1 MSAQDRTPVLQVIPG
16 PFQSSQRP
24 TDASRRPIGIRVKP
38 SHVLT
43 ALAALAW
50 GGRAGAQG
58 VTAQV
63 DPPVIEHIEDTT
75 TVEFVQPTN
84 TMQGTR
90 GLPQTSSAE
99 ALGEGRLVLGINGP
113 WYRQQNAFAGT
124 PNAKADIF
132 TGIGSVAYGISRQWD
147 IFASLTAWGTQNYN
161 GPQGSG
167 LGTIQGGVQG
177 TLPFTPAAPIRM
189 GAQFAVINGLSD
201 NPIDS
206 NFADGYNYFETRTGL
221 DFRGTLL
228 QTLVAGS
235 EAISVKMHLNEGV
248 AGSMQSGV
256 DPLMLL
262 SAGLQMNVP
271 MAALGLELHSRTALA
286 DINFKTD
293 PLWLTPSIQFRSL
306 YNLNLTAGG
315 DISLSRD
322 RSGPGTQV
330 ALRALEPYRLFGGI
344 AFTFDTWAEKR
355 RQEKWEALRAS
366 RERELLKAQ
375 AVAAAQKAHDDSLA
389 AAEANLQINNI
400 TVQNDQLSEQARRD
414 SMAMAQKARQ
424 DSMALADA
432 NRKLAEE
439 RSKRTDLEN
448 QLLNT
453 GMLVMDAVYFET
465 AKADVSLN
473 SKPYLTMLAK
483 MLAKY
488 PKLQIEVDGHTDNVG
503 SDSYNLNLSQA
514 RATAVRDYMAS
525 QVPDLG
531 ARLTARGYGESR
543 PKADNT
549 TAEGRKLNRRTELQV
564 LNKDA
569 LREYNQ
575 PISGVTPSTQP
586 AGSQGATGQTDGR
599 TGSGAPGTAN
609 APMGGTPAGSGADS
623 LGAAGNGSSPTGGS
637 QGAHNGRTT
646 PIAPADSAAVPAS
659 PRPPAPTW

>member
-1 MSAQDRTPVLQVIPG
+1 MSAHDSQPTCLPKALK
-16 PFQSSQRP
+16 PF
-24 TDASRRPIGIRVKP
+24 
-38 SHVLT
+38 HLWT
-43 ALAALAW
+43 ACAALAW
-50 GGRAGAQG
+50 AGPAGAQA
-58 VTAQV
+58 VVAQV

-75 TVEFVQPTN
+75 TVEFIQPTN

-99 ALGEGRLVLGINGP
+99 ALGEGRLVLGLNGP
-113 WYRQQNAFAGT
+113 WYRQQQSFAGV

-147 IFASLTAWGTQNYN
+147 IFASLTAWGTQNYR

-177 TLPFTPAAPIRM
+177 TLPFTPTAPIRM

-221 DFRGTLL
+221 DFRGALL

-235 EAISVKMHLNEGV
+235 EAVSVKMHFNEGV
-248 AGSMQSGV
+248 ATSMESGV

-262 SAGLQMNVP
+262 STGLQMNVP
-271 MAALGLELHSRTALA
+271 MAALGLELHSRTALN
-286 DINFKTD
+286 DINFRTD

-306 YNLNLTAGG
+306 YSMNLTLGG
-315 DISLSRD
+315 DISLSSE
-322 RSGPGTQV
+322 RSSPGTGV

-366 RERELLKAQ
+366 RERELLKTQ
-375 AVAAAQKAHDDSLA
+375 ALA
-389 AAEANLQINNI
+389 AAEKAREDSIAAANANTQINNI
-400 TVQNDQLSEQARRD
+400 TVQNDQLSEQARQD
-414 SMAMAQKARQ
+414 SLAMAQKARQ
-424 DSMALADA
+424 DSLALADA
-432 NRKLAEE
+432 QRKLAEE

-448 QLLNT
+448 QLLTT

-465 AKADVSLN
+465 GKADISLN

-483 MLAKY
+483 MLTKY
-488 PKLQIEVDGHTDNVG
+488 PKLQIEVDGHTDNIG
-503 SDSYNLNLSQA
+503 SDAYNLNLSQA
-514 RATAVRDYMAS
+514 RASSVRDYMAS
-525 QVPDLG
+525 QVPDLS
-531 ARLTARGYGESR
+531 ARLTARGYGESK

-564 LNKDA
+564 LNKDV
-569 LREYNQ
+569 LREYNE
-575 PISGVTPSTQP
+575 PVSSVTPSTQP
-586 AGSQGATGQTDGR
+586 AGA
-599 TGSGAPGTAN
+599 AGTATV
-609 APMGGTPAGSGADS
+609 PMGGTPAGSGADS
-623 LGAAGNGSSPTGGS
+623 LGAVRDTSSANPNS
-637 QGAHNGRTT
+637 GR
-646 PIAPADSAAVPAS
+646 
-659 PRPPAPTW
+659 PAPTW

>member
-1 MSAQDRTPVLQVIPG
+1 
-16 PFQSSQRP
+16 
-24 TDASRRPIGIRVKP
+24 
-38 SHVLT
+38 
-43 ALAALAW
+43 LAW
-50 GGRAGAQG
+50 AGPAGAQAG
-58 VTAQV
+58 TAQI

-75 TVEFVQPTN
+75 TVEFIQPTN

-113 WYRQQNAFAGT
+113 WYRQQQSFAGA

-132 TGIGSVAYGISRQWD
+132 TGIGSLAYGISRQWD
-147 IFASLTAWGTQNYN
+147 IFASLTAWGTQNYR

-167 LGTIQGGVQG
+167 LGTLQGGVQG
-177 TLPFTPAAPIRM
+177 TLPFRPTAPIRM

-235 EAISVKMHLNEGV
+235 EATSLKMHFNEGV
-248 AGSMQSGV
+248 ATSMETGV
-256 DPLMLL
+256 EPLLLL
-262 SAGLQMNVP
+262 STGLQMNVP

-286 DINFKTD
+286 DVNFRTD

-306 YNLNLTAGG
+306 YSMNLTLGG
-315 DISLSRD
+315 DISLSRE
-322 RSGPGTQV
+322 RSGPGTGV
-330 ALRALEPYRLFGGI
+330 ALRALEPYRLFGGL
-344 AFTFDTWAEKR
+344 AFSFDTWAEKR

-366 RERELLKAQ
+366 REREQLKAQ
-375 AVAAAQKAHDDSLA
+375 ALA
-389 AAEANLQINNI
+389 AARQAHEDSIAAANAHTQINNI
-400 TVQNDQLSEQARRD
+400 TVQNNELSEQARQD
-414 SMAMAQKARQ
+414 SLAMAQKSRQ
-424 DSMALADA
+424 DSLALADA
-432 NRKLAEE
+432 QRKLAEE
-439 RSKRTDLEN
+439 RSKRSDLEN
-448 QLLNT
+448 QLLST

-465 AKADVSLN
+465 AKSEISLN

-483 MLAKY
+483 MLTKY

-514 RATAVRDYMAS
+514 RAAAVRDYMAS
-525 QVPDLG
+525 QEPALG
-531 ARLTARGYGESR
+531 SRLTARGYGESK

-564 LNKDA
+564 LNKEA
-569 LREYNQ
+569 LREYNE
-575 PISGVTPSTQP
+575 PVSSATPSTQP
-586 AGSQGATGQTDGR
+586 AGAQGTANGR
-599 TGSGAPGTAN
+599 SGSGAPGTAT

-623 LGAAGNGSSPTGGS
+623 LGAVRDSTGINSNSGQPTP
-637 QGAHNGRTT
+637 N
-646 PIAPADSAAVPAS
+646 
-659 PRPPAPTW
+659 W

>member
-1 MSAQDRTPVLQVIPG
+1 MSAHDPAPHV
-16 PFQSSQRP
+16 F
-24 TDASRRPIGIRVKP
+24 KP
-38 SHVLT
+38 AHIL
-43 ALAALAW
+43 AACAALAW
-50 GGRAGAQG
+50 AGPAGAQA

-75 TVEFVQPTN
+75 TVEFIQPTN

-90 GLPQTSSAE
+90 GLSQTSSAE
-99 ALGEGRLVLGINGP
+99 ALGEGRLVLGLNGP

-132 TGIGSVAYGISRQWD
+132 TGIGSLAYGISRQWD
-147 IFASLTAWGTQNYN
+147 IFASLTAWGTQNYR

-167 LGTIQGGVQG
+167 LGTLQGGIQG
-177 TLPFTPAAPIRM
+177 TLPFTPTAPIRM
-189 GAQFAVINGLSD
+189 GAQLAVINGLSK

-235 EAISVKMHLNEGV
+235 EATSFKMHFNEGV
-248 AGSMQSGV
+248 ATSMESGI

-262 SAGLQMNVP
+262 STGVQMNVP
-271 MAALGLELHSRTALA
+271 MAALGLELHSRTALN
-286 DINFKTD
+286 DINFQTD

-306 YNLNLTAGG
+306 YSMNLTLGG
-315 DISLSRD
+315 DISLSRE
-322 RSGPGTQV
+322 RTGPGTEV

-375 AVAAAQKAHDDSLA
+375 AIAAARKAHDDSIA
-389 AAEANLQINNI
+389 AANAHTQINNI
-400 TVQNDQLSEQARRD
+400 TVQNDQLSEQARQD
-414 SMAMAQKARQ
+414 SLAMAQKARQ
-424 DSMALADA
+424 DSLALADA
-432 NRKLAEE
+432 QRKLAEE
-439 RSKRTDLEN
+439 RSKRSDLEN
-448 QLLNT
+448 QLLST

-465 AKADVSLN
+465 GKADISLN

-483 MLAKY
+483 MLTKY

-503 SDSYNLNLSQA
+503 SDAYNMNLSQA
-514 RATAVRDYMAS
+514 RASSVRDYLAS
-525 QVPDLG
+525 QAPDLG
-531 ARLTARGYGESR
+531 PRLTARGYGESK

-549 TAEGRKLNRRTELQV
+549 SAEGRKLNRRTELQV

-569 LREYNQ
+569 LREYNE
-575 PISGVTPSTQP
+575 PVASGTPSTRP
-586 AGSQGATGQTDGR
+586 AGA
-599 TGSGAPGTAN
+599 AGTAN
-609 APMGGTPAGSGADS
+609 APMGGTPAGSAAVPAAGPSDS
-623 LGAAGNGSSPTGGS
+623 LAAPGSGGTAPTRGLRGGSSG
-637 QGAHNGRTT
+637 
-646 PIAPADSAAVPAS
+646 IPADSAGTGSAPQSIS
-659 PRPPAPTW
+659 PNW